1 MACNPCSV
9 DLTGSPETIGSVW
22 GRINGPD
29 IRAHLQQ
36 FLKLARSE
44 HGLSEDTLVER
55 SEPYSDMMSE
65 LAPHWLVEA
74 RAVAGAAG
82 VDVALYGAF
91 LAGKYRGLL
100 FPEEC
105 TSYAAVGVATADGRP
120 LFHKN
125 RDNVMRPQAFYRKH
139 TLVPGR
145 ELLAFIGTGDTS
157 DTGVMMM
164 VNAAG
169 LAGSA
174 DQAGPDPRPRYRGL
188 MNPYGLRLIAETATN
203 CEEAIQIVR
212 MMNARGL
219 YAGGKIVTRWTFV
232 DASGTA
238 VTVLNTHDRVRVEQL
253 TRVGVLWTVE
263 RPGLPEL
270 LHSRQGKL
278 TPADMA
284 KASRLPG
291 VCVES
296 NCSCL
301 TAAIDPE
308 RPEVFTYASAALGPA
323 NRTAYFPLYMG
334 QEQTPAA
341 YLDGEVYRYSLGP
354 VEAESAAAFEGE
366 TERIRREAE
375 AAARG
380 ALAAGDEASAR
391 EHLQRPALEALRMA
405 EERLKTAAVADLPEA
420 AEGAGS

>member
-9 DLTGSPETIGSVW
+9 DLTGSPEAIGTTW

-36 FLKLARSE
+36 FLELAHSE
-44 HGLSEDTLVER
+44 HGLSEETLVQR
-55 SEPYSDMMSE
+55 SEPYSDMMAE

-74 RAVAGAAG
+74 HAVARAAG

-100 FPEEC
+100 FSEEC
-105 TSYAAVGVATADGRP
+105 TSYAAVGVASADRRP

-145 ELLAFIGTGDTS
+145 ELWPFIGTGDTS

-174 DQAGPDPRPRYRGL
+174 DQAGPEPRPRYRGL
-188 MNPYGLRLIAETATN
+188 MNPYGLRLIAETAGN
-203 CEEAIQIVR
+203 CDEAIQIVR
-212 MMNARGL
+212 MMNDRGL
-219 YAGGKIVTRWTFV
+219 YAGGKIVTRWTFT

-238 VTVLNTHDRVRVEQL
+238 VTVLNAHDRVSVERL

-278 TPADMA
+278 TPADMNE
-284 KASRLPG
+284 ASRLPG

-301 TAAIDPE
+301 TASIDPE
-308 RPEVFTYASAALGPA
+308 RPELFTCAWAALGPA

-334 QEQTPAA
+334 QEQTPVA
-341 YLDGEVYRYSLGP
+341 YVDGKVYRYSLGP
-354 VEAESAAAFEGE
+354 VTPESAAVFERE
-366 TERIRREAE
+366 TDGIRRQAE
-375 AAARG
+375 GAARG
-380 ALAAGDEASAR
+380 ALGAGDEASAR

-405 EERLKTAAVADLPEA
+405 DQTLETAAVAAIPEA